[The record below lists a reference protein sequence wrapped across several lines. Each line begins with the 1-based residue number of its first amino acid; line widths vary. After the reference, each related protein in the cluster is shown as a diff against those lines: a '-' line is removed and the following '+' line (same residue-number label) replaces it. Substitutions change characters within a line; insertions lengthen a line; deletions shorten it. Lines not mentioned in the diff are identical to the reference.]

1 MHRRSRQD
9 IIADI
14 LVHLHEPIG
23 KTRVMYGAN
32 LSYEQIQDFL
42 SQLQRKNVVQKTSD
56 GKWVLTEK
64 GRKLAELYQASRR
77 LNLELK
83 KLVED

>member
-1 MHRRSRQD
+1 
-9 IIADI
+9 
-14 LVHLHEPIG
+14 
-23 KTRVMYGAN
+23 MYGAN

-42 SQLQRKNVVQKTSD
+42 SQLQRKSVVQKTSD

-64 GRKLAELYQASRR
+64 GKRLAELYQASRR

>member
-14 LVHLHEPIG
+14 LAHLHEPVR
-23 KTRVMYGAN
+23 KTRIMYGAN

-42 SQLQRKNVVQKTSD
+42 SQLQRKSVVQKTSD
-56 GKWVLTEK
+56 SKWVLTEK
-64 GRKLAELYQASRR
+64 GRKLSQLYQASRR